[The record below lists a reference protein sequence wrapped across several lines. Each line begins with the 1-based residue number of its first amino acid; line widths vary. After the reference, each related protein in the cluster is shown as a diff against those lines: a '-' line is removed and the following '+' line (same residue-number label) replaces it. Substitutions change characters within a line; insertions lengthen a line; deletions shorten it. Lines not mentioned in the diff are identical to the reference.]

1 MNNFNPIHTRNYPAM
16 KLPVNN
22 LRPRQK
28 YENRKYSKLSYLLIF
43 MLFSQWKMKKKTK
56 KKE

>member
-43 MLFSQWKMKKKTK
+43 MLFSMENEKKNE